1 MLFLNLK
8 KVEWSKSL
16 PLRVPPPDNKIP
28 LVKFS
33 FSPQL
38 GGFPP
43 HLPIPPLNPIWK
55 NMILCVKRLSSPE
68 FCC

>member
-43 HLPIPPLNPIWK
+43 PPPH
-55 NMILCVKRLSSPE
+55 PTP
-68 FCC
+68 